1 MQYVN
6 SKVVPSDT
14 LENRESLHN
23 ENNRSAHALDVS
35 LGGIVAA
42 EGNNTRS
49 LPTHLK
55 YFIPFIVSNIFPVK
69 RFISLR
75 GQKAMLTCLKPS
87 ISTGIYGAS
96 THKNKELSDGTQP
109 QDHGKQHQTITS
121 GLTFTLPRLDKTL
134 VFKREVGKSVGTWLH
149 ALSLRRLLAP
159 DF

>member
-35 LGGIVAA
+35 LGGIVAV
-42 EGNNTRS
+42 ERNNTRS

-55 YFIPFIVSNIFPVK
+55 YFIPFIVNNIFPVK

-75 GQKAMLTCLKPS
+75 CPKAMLTCLKPS
-87 ISTGIYGAS
+87 NSTRIYDVS
-96 THKNKELSDGTQP
+96 THKNKELSDGTQS
-109 QDHGKQHQTITS
+109 QDHGKQYQKFTS
-121 GLTFTLPRLDKTL
+121 GLTLNLPRLDKTL
-134 VFKREVGKSVGTWLH
+134 MFKREVEKIIGSGLH
-149 ALSLRRLLAP
+149 ALSRRGLLAP